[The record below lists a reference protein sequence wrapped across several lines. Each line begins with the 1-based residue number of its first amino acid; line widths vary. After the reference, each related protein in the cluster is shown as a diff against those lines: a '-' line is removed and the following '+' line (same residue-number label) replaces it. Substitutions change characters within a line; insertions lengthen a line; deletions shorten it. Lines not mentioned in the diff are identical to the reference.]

1 MTVRRIEASL
11 LSFFLQCCIAM
22 LLVGTGIIAGH
33 LHAIFLLGDLHAE
46 GAIVKRNCHFAVEV
60 CVCVCMYCVTR
71 YM

>member
-1 MTVRRIEASL
+1 
-11 LSFFLQCCIAM
+11 M
-22 LLVGTGIIAGH
+22 LLVGTGTIAGH

-71 YM
+71 YVHVNTKFSGFVYHAFFI